1 VFDGVYFVAVDP
13 VVVVQGY
20 VDVFGAAVVVGHAV
34 VVQGY
39 GVVVGA
45 AVVVGHA
52 VVVQG
57 YGTEYVVVDTHTEKH
72 I

>member
-1 VFDGVYFVAVDP
+1 MFDGVYFVAVDP

-45 AVVVGHA
+45 AVVGP
-52 VVVQG
+52 VVVVKG
-57 YGTEYVVVDTHTEKH
+57 YVTKSTFKL
-72 I
+72 